1 MKFCFFFLIPFILA
15 SGVVRAQVR
24 DTSTTYSQNGK
35 PLVSVK
41 CVFRDES
48 ILSCAAMNQFIQD
61 SLDGVAISADAQAA
75 ITIGLQDQA
84 IGDAVEYTITTTAPS
99 GSFVIRIQM
108 QRTAD
113 EKIRKEKL
121 IAPIRDFLGH
131 LMSMPVS
138 TGDTGKA
145 WYFDITGNARY
156 SNNGKTSTTYGGGLY
171 NQNTGS
177 YDRLK
182 VDNVNYFDYS
192 STSQIY
198 SGSRQSI
205 QGLNAGATAAVTFS
219 FNRKKHWNGFV
230 LGSVEHSPAS
240 KNLDLSQTGS
250 AGIEWNLVPIR
261 DRGQPT
267 EVRVQGSLGYVYNAY
282 HLRTMFNRLY
292 ETYATGGASVVFII
306 YTNDARLKT
315 TGSLGASI
323 PLRAGGG
330 STGTYSGGVNLSY
343 QIRPSKP
350 SIRLESAFS
359 VRYRPQS
366 LTDPDP
372 SIPLQALFYNL
383 YSNSPGF
390 STYARIGVSVT
401 FGNARKKS
409 QDQRGPN
416 L

>member
-1 MKFCFFFLIPFILA
+1 MKVFFLLLFFA
-15 SGVVRAQVR
+15 SGFVQAQTR
-24 DTSTTYSQNGK
+24 DSGITYSQNGK
-35 PLVSVK
+35 PLVAVK

-48 ILSCAAMNQFIQD
+48 ILSCAAMSQFIQD
-61 SLDGVAISADAQAA
+61 SLDGVAVSPEGQAE
-75 ITIGLQDQA
+75 ITIDLRDQA
-84 IGDAVEYTITTTAPS
+84 LGDAVEYTITTSAPS
-99 GSFVIRIQM
+99 GSFVIRIQI

-113 EKIRKEKL
+113 DKIRKEKL

-131 LMSMPVS
+131 LMSVPVS

-156 SNNGKTSTTYGGGLY
+156 SNTGKTSTSYGGGLY

-177 YDRLK
+177 YARLK

-192 STSQIY
+192 SSSQIY
-198 SGSRQSI
+198 SGSRESI
-205 QGLNAGATAAVTFS
+205 RGLNAGASAAITYS
-219 FNRKKHWNGFV
+219 LNSGKHWNGFV
-230 LGSVEHSPAS
+230 LGGVEHSPAG
-240 KNLDLSQTGS
+240 KNLDFSQSAS
-250 AGIEWNLVPIR
+250 AGLEWNLVPIR
-261 DRGQPT
+261 DQGQPT

-282 HLRTMFNRLY
+282 HLRTLFNRLY
-292 ETYATGGASVVFII
+292 ETYAMGGANVVFII
-306 YTNDARLKT
+306 YTNDARLKS
-315 TGSLGASI
+315 TGSLGASV
-323 PLRAGGG
+323 PLRTGGEK
-330 STGTYSGGVNLSY
+330 TGTYSGGINLSY

-350 SIRLESAFS
+350 SIRLETAFS

-372 SIPLQALFYNL
+372 KIPLQALFYNL

>member
-1 MKFCFFFLIPFILA
+1 VKCAVLFLSSFFFSLSLGQA
-15 SGVVRAQVR
+15 QSRDSGI
-24 DTSTTYSQNGK
+24 TYSQNGK
-35 PLVSVK
+35 PLVSLK

-48 ILSCAAMNQFIQD
+48 VLSCAAMNQFIQD
-61 SLDGVAISADAQAA
+61 SLDGVEVTPDPKAS
-75 ITIGLQDQA
+75 ITIDLRDQA
-84 IGDAVEYTITTTAPS
+84 IGDSVEYTLTTSAPS
-99 GSFVIRIQM
+99 GNFVIRIQI

-131 LMSMPVS
+131 LMSVPVS

-145 WYFDITGNARY
+145 WYFDVTGNARY
-156 SNNGKTSTTYGGGLY
+156 SNNGKASTSYGGGLY

-177 YDRLK
+177 YSRLK
-182 VDNVNYFDYS
+182 IDNVNYFDYS
-192 STSQIY
+192 SSSQIY

-205 QGLNAGATAAVTFS
+205 RGLNAGTSAAITYS
-219 FNRKKHWNGFV
+219 LNSGKHWNGFA
-230 LGSVEHSPAS
+230 LGSAEHSPAG
-240 KNLDLSQTGS
+240 KNLNFSQS
-250 AGIEWNLVPIR
+250 SSVGIEWNLVPIR
-261 DRGQPT
+261 DQGQPT
-267 EVRVQGSLGYVYNAY
+267 QVRVQASLGYVYNAY

-292 ETYATGGASVVFII
+292 ETYATGGANVVFII

-315 TGSLGASI
+315 TGSLGATV
-323 PLRAGGG
+323 PLRPRGET
-330 STGTYSGGVNLSY
+330 TGTYTGGINLSY

-350 SIRLESAFS
+350 AIRLETALS

-372 SIPLQALFYNL
+372 SIPLQSLFYNL
-383 YSNSPGF
+383 YNNSPGF

-409 QDQRGPN
+409 QDQRGPH